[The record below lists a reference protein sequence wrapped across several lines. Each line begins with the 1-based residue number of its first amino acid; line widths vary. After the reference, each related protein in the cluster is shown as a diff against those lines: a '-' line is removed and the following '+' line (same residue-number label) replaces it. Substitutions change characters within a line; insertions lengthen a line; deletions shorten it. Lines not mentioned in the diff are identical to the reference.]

1 MWIRT
6 LILVAG
12 LTALAACGRPLG
24 KADMLAGCQ
33 TAARQ
38 VLFNLRDAEVDYT
51 AVVGK
56 EGIVRFQVARPSGEP
71 LPVTAKCK
79 VDNHGDLRRLKID
92 GVRITGSRLDAAQE
106 AFADATEQN

>member
-1 MWIRT
+1 MRIRT
-6 LILVAG
+6 FILVTG
-12 LTALAACGRPLG
+12 LVALVACGRPVS

-38 VLFNLRDAEVDYT
+38 VLLNLRDAEVDYS

-79 VDNHGDLRRLKID
+79 VDGQGHLRRLKID
-92 GVRITGSRLDAAQE
+92 GVRITGNRLDVAQQV
-106 AFADATEQN
+106 FAETIRPR